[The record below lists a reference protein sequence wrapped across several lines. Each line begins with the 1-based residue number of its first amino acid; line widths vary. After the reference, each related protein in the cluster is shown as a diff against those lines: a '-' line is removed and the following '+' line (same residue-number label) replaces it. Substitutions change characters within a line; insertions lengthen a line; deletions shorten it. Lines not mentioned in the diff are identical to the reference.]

1 MQLRE
6 LSQEEVR
13 HHQDTW
19 LAMPVCRLRF
29 IPKPNGLRPIVNMSY
44 SMGTRAFG
52 RKKQVTGLGPVLMVG
67 SIL

>member
-1 MQLRE
+1 
-6 LSQEEVR
+6 
-13 HHQDTW
+13 
-19 LAMPVCRLRF
+19 MPVCRLRF